1 VDLTYRKLAE
11 LARSGERVAIATV
24 VSARGST
31 PRGTGA
37 KMAVRE
43 SGAIL
48 GTVGGGCGEAQVIR
62 EAARAIQQ
70 GASRLTTVDLTG
82 EINDESLTHCGG
94 TMEIFVDCLG
104 GDGDQRAGA
113 SDLEIVRAIAE
124 ADASGQPTA
133 LVTVIGGSAEAAAIR
148 VGTKWVL
155 GAGGASLAPPPAALI
170 APLREAVDAA
180 LGAGCSRCVWLAES
194 AGNWR
199 LSDGEQGLAL
209 FVEVIAPAGELVIV
223 GAGHIAQSL
232 VTVARTLG
240 FRLSIVDDRA
250 AFANRVRFPQADRI
264 VVGGIEET
272 LAGLPIGPATYL
284 VLVTR
289 GHQLDEAALKTVIG
303 SDAAYIGMI
312 GSRRRVREVFRHL
325 AAAGVAE
332 ERLAR
337 VHAPIGLDIG
347 AETPAEI
354 AVAIAAQLVKVRREL
369 RAQPVPNAGSGT
381 AVAGPLVLVL
391 GAGDLATG
399 CAVRL
404 RRCGFSVAMT
414 ELAEPTAV
422 RRTVAFSE
430 AVAAGRAEVEGVVA
444 RLVPGLDEARRALQ
458 NGEVPVLVD
467 PEGQARGLAPA
478 AVVDARVAK
487 RNLGVTMAD
496 APIVIGLGPGFVAG
510 RDVHAVIETNR
521 GHALGSVILEGAA
534 EPDTGVP
541 GEIGGHGSDRLLRA
555 CATGTLHALKEI
567 GDRVAPGEV
576 VADIGGE
583 PVRSAID
590 GVLRGLLRDGSRV
603 HGGQKIGDV
612 DPRARREHCYTV
624 SDKARAVAGGVVEAI
639 LYLSKTAN
647 RSAPDLRLP
656 ATTRARRGSAC
667 ASSARAR
674 S

>member
-1 VDLTYRKLAE
+1 MDPTYRQLAE

-37 KMAVRE
+37 KMAVRA
-43 SGAIL
+43 SGVIL

-62 EAARAIQQ
+62 EAARALQQ

-94 TMEIFVDCLG
+94 TMEIFVDCLRS
-104 GDGDQRAGA
+104 DAARKAGA
-113 SDLEIVRAIAE
+113 SDLEILQALAE

-155 GAGGASLAPPPAALI
+155 GSSGASLASPPAALA

-180 LGAGCSRCVWLAES
+180 LDAGRSRCVWLAES

-199 LSDGEQGLAL
+199 LSDSEPGLAL
-209 FVEVIAPAGELVIV
+209 FVEVVAPAGELVIV
-223 GAGHIAQSL
+223 GAGHIAHSL
-232 VTVARTLG
+232 VTVGRTLG
-240 FRLSIVDDRA
+240 FRISILDDRA
-250 AFANRVRFPQADRI
+250 AFANRVRFPEADRI
-264 VVGGIEET
+264 DVGGIEET

-303 SDAAYIGMI
+303 SEAAYIGMI

-354 AVAIAAQLVKVRREL
+354 AVAIAAQLVKVRREV
-369 RAQPVPNAGSGT
+369 RARRVPDVGAGH
-381 AVAGPLVLVL
+381 VDAGPLVLIL

-404 RRCGFSVAMT
+404 RRCGFAVAMT
-414 ELAEPTAV
+414 ELAQPTAV

-430 AVAAGRAEVEGVVA
+430 AVDAGKAEVEGIAA
-444 RLVPGLDEARRALQ
+444 RLVHGLDEARHALHD
-458 NGEVPVLVD
+458 GEVPVLVD
-467 PEGQARGLAPA
+467 SEGEARALAPA
-478 AVVDARVAK
+478 AVVDARMAK
-487 RNLGVTMAD
+487 RNLGVALAD

-521 GHALGSVILEGAA
+521 GHALGSVILEGPA
-534 EPDTGVP
+534 EPNTGVP
-541 GEIGGHGSDRLLRA
+541 GEIGGHGRDRLLRA
-555 CATGTLHALKEI
+555 SASGTLRALKEI
-567 GDRVAPGEV
+567 GERVAAGDV
-576 VADIGGE
+576 VAKIGGE

-603 HGGQKIGDV
+603 HAGQKIGDV
-612 DPRARREHCYTV
+612 DPRARREHCFTV

-639 LYLSKTAN
+639 LYLSKSAK
-647 RSAPDLRLP
+647 RSSPDLRLP
-656 ATTRARRGSAC
+656 ATTRARRGSTC
-667 ASSARAR
+667 SSNARAR